1 MTDLEMTDQKGTS
14 PVQNLS
20 GRLSLA
26 SAGLLA
32 ACLIAGFLS
41 PLQGAPL
48 PPALSGLS
56 FSPDGGKVLVSMDA
70 DGVPNA
76 WALPLGKGE
85 PVQLTRSAKEPVW
98 TVSYFPADERFLYR
112 SGPAGDEAHLFVRER
127 DGKAV
132 ELIPGKV
139 TRFFGWAGDGK
150 SFFVE
155 ALNSSGPSWDLFR
168 VAAAGYQK
176 TRLDRNSSHVS
187 RLAAVS
193 GDGRYVAYS
202 EKFSDLTRN
211 LRLRDLTTGLSRSL
225 KANEGFEVNIPLRFS
240 PDGKTLLLL
249 HDGERPFRAL
259 ERLETTA
266 GQVKELISKELVR
279 GDWDLL
285 DAAYSPDGKRVAVIA
300 NGDSRSSL
308 QLYDTATWKPVV
320 LPGLPATGEVTA
332 VAFSRDGRSLAF
344 VASASDSPPAVWLYD
359 LARPGTP
366 RRLSAGDGAGA
377 AGVGGGWVAGEVRR
391 FKASFDQ
398 QEIPGILYKPRAASP
413 EHPVPAVVWVH
424 DGPSGQATLAFDP
437 LIQSLVGR
445 GYAVYAV
452 NPRGSFGYGKTFLQ
466 LDDRRHGEG
475 DLQDCIDV
483 KGQLAATGWVDP
495 ARIAI
500 GGVGFGGFLALDAL
514 AFEPQTFA
522 AGVDLFGVAD
532 WQRLINTMPYGQSE
546 RTALT
551 EEMGH
556 VNDLLAAQHM
566 NPRAKA
572 GDIVRPL
579 LIVQG
584 AQDTLAIPADAAEI
598 AGRMKGNQR
607 TVELLTLPDAAHG
620 LVLRADREKVYA
632 AVGDFL
638 DANLKGSKEAKP
650 SAGR

>member
-1 MTDLEMTDQKGTS
+1 MDQKGTLL
-14 PVQNLS
+14 VQNLS

-26 SAGLLA
+26 GAGLLVA
-32 ACLIAGFLS
+32 FFLAV
-41 PLQGAPL
+41 PYPVQGAPL
-48 PPALSGLS
+48 PPIISGLS
-56 FSPDGGKVLVSMDA
+56 FSPDGGKVLVSMDT

-76 WALPLGKGE
+76 WALPTGKGE

-98 TVSYFPADERFLYR
+98 AVSYFPADERFLYR
-112 SGPAGDEAHLFVRER
+112 GGPAGDEEHLFVRER

-132 ELIPGKV
+132 ELVPGRA

-168 VAAAGYQK
+168 VAVAPGYEK

-193 GDGRYVAYS
+193 ADARYVAYV

-211 LRLRDLTTGLSRSL
+211 LRLRDLTTGQSRSL

-240 PDGKTLLLL
+240 PDARILLLL

-259 ERLETTA
+259 ERVETAT
-266 GQVKELISKELVR
+266 GPVKELVSKELVR
-279 GDWDLL
+279 EDWDLL
-285 DAAYSPDGKRVAVIA
+285 DAVYSSDGKRAALIA
-300 NGDSRSSL
+300 GGDSRSSL
-308 QLYDTATWKPVV
+308 QLYDTATWKPVP

-359 LARPGTP
+359 LARPGAP
-366 RRLSAGDGAGA
+366 RRLSTGGAGA
-377 AGVGGGWVAGEVRR
+377 GDGWVAGEVRR

-452 NPRGSFGYGKTFLQ
+452 NPRGSFGYGKPFLQ

-475 DLQDCIDV
+475 DLQDCVDA
-483 KGQLAATGWVDP
+483 KAQLAATGWVDP
-495 ARIAI
+495 ARIAV
-500 GGVGFGGFLALDAL
+500 GGMGFGGFLTLDAL
-514 AFEPQTFA
+514 AFEPQAFA
-522 AGVDLFGVAD
+522 AGIDLFGVSD
-532 WQRLINTMPYGQSE
+532 WQRLINSMPYGQSE
-546 RTALT
+546 RTSLT
-551 EEMGH
+551 EELGH
-556 VNDLLAAQHM
+556 VTDLLAAQHM

-584 AQDTLAIPADAAEI
+584 ERDPLAIPSDAAEI

-607 TVELLTLPDAAHG
+607 TVELVTLPEAAHG

-632 AVGDFL
+632 AMADFL
-638 DANLKGSKEAKP
+638 DANLKGAAAKA
-650 SAGR
+650 SGGK

>member
-1 MTDLEMTDQKGTS
+1 MDQKGT
-14 PVQNLS
+14 PLVQNLS
-20 GRLSLA
+20 GRLSLRG
-26 SAGLLA
+26 SGLLA
-32 ACLIAGFLS
+32 MPLLVSLLAGFLH
-41 PLQGAPL
+41 PLQGATL
-48 PPALSGLS
+48 PPQISGLS
-56 FSPDGGKVLVSMDA
+56 ISPDGGKALVSMDT

-76 WALPLGKGE
+76 WALPTGKGE
-85 PVQLTRSAKEPVW
+85 PVQLTKSAKDPVW
-98 TVSYFPADERFLYR
+98 AVSYFPADERFLYR
-112 SGPAGDEAHLFVRER
+112 SGPAGDEEHLFVRER

-132 ELIPGKV
+132 ELIPGKA
-139 TRFFGWAGDGK
+139 TRFFGWAADGK

-155 ALNSSGPSWDLFR
+155 ARNSSGPSWDLFR
-168 VAAAGYQK
+168 VAVAPGYEK
-176 TRLDRNSSHVS
+176 TRLDRNSSHIS

-193 GDGRYVAYS
+193 ADGRYVAYG

-211 LRLRDLTTGLSRSL
+211 LRLRDLTTGQSRSL
-225 KANEGFEVNIPLRFS
+225 RANEGFEVNIPLGFS
-240 PDGKTLLLL
+240 PDGRTLLLL

-259 ERLETTA
+259 ERVETAT
-266 GQVKELISKELVR
+266 GPVKELVSKELVR

-285 DAAYSPDGKRVAVIA
+285 DAVYSPDGKRVALIA
-300 NGDSRSSL
+300 GGDSRSSL
-308 QLYDTATWKPVV
+308 QLYDTATWKPVP
-320 LPGLPATGEVTA
+320 LPGLPATGEVGA

-344 VASASDSPPAVWLYD
+344 VASASDSPPAVWLYN
-359 LARPGTP
+359 LARPEAP
-366 RRLSAGDGAGA
+366 RRLSTGAGEGA
-377 AGVGGGWVAGEVRR
+377 GWVAGEVKR

-398 QEIPGILYKPRAASP
+398 QEIPGILYKPRAASA

-452 NPRGSFGYGKTFLQ
+452 NPRGSFGYGKAFLQ

-475 DLQDCIDV
+475 DLQDCLDAR
-483 KGQLAATGWVDP
+483 GQLAATGWVDP

-500 GGVGFGGFLALDAL
+500 GGVGFGGFMALDAL
-514 AFEPQTFA
+514 AFEPQAFA
-522 AGVDLFGVAD
+522 AGVDLFGVSD
-532 WQRLINTMPYGQSE
+532 WQRLINSMPYGQSE
-546 RTALT
+546 RTSLT

-556 VNDLLAAQHM
+556 VTDLLAIQHM

-584 AQDTLAIPADAAEI
+584 ARDPLALPSDAAEI
-598 AGRMKGNQR
+598 VGRMKGNQR
-607 TVELLTLPDAAHG
+607 TAELVALPDEAHG

-632 AVGDFL
+632 AIGEFL

>member
-1 MTDLEMTDQKGTS
+1 MDQKGTS
-14 PVQNLS
+14 PVQNPF
-20 GRLSLA
+20 GRLSLG
-26 SAGLLA
+26 SSGLLA
-32 ACLIAGFLS
+32 AFLLAGYLS
-41 PLQGAPL
+41 PLQGATLPL
-48 PPALSGLS
+48 QITGLS
-56 FSPDGGKVLVSMDA
+56 FSPDGAKVLVSTDA

-76 WALPLGKGE
+76 WALPVAAAASASRGE
-85 PVQLTRSAKEPVW
+85 QLTKATKEPVW
-98 TVSYFPADERFLYR
+98 AVSYFPADERFLYH
-112 SGPAGDEAHLFVRER
+112 SGPAGDEEHLFVRER

-139 TRFFGWAGDGK
+139 TRFLGWAGDGK

-168 VAAAGYQK
+168 VAVAAGYEK
-176 TRLDRNSSHVS
+176 TRLDRNSSHIS

-193 GDGRYVAYS
+193 GDGRYLAYT

-211 LRLRDLTTGLSRSL
+211 LRLRDLTTGQSRSL
-225 KANEGFEVNIPLRFS
+225 RANEGFEVNIPLRFS

-249 HDGERPFRAL
+249 NDGELPFRFLAS
-259 ERLETTA
+259 LETTA
-266 GQVKELISKELVR
+266 GQVKELASKTVVKT
-279 GDWDLL
+279 DWDVL
-285 DAAYSPDGKRVAVIA
+285 DATFSPDGKRVALTVG
-300 NGDSRSSL
+300 GDSRSSL
-308 QLYDTATWKPVV
+308 LLYDTATWKPVA
-320 LPGLPATGEVTA
+320 LPELPATGEVTA
-332 VAFSRDGRSLAF
+332 VAFSRDGKSLAF
-344 VASASDSPPAVWLYD
+344 LASASDSPPAVWLYN
-359 LARPGTP
+359 LAKPAAP
-366 RRLSAGDGAGA
+366 RRLST
-377 AGVGGGWVAGEVRR
+377 GVGGAAEGGGNWVAGEVKR

-398 QEIPGILYKPRAASP
+398 QEIHGILYKPQAASP

-437 LIQSLVGR
+437 LIQALVGR

-452 NPRGSFGYGKTFLQ
+452 NQRGSFGYGKPFLQ

-475 DLQDCIDV
+475 DLQDCVDA

-500 GGVGFGGFLALDAL
+500 GGVGFGGFLTLDAL
-514 AFEPQTFA
+514 AFEPQAFA
-522 AGVDLFGVAD
+522 AGLDLFGVAD
-532 WQRLINTMPYGQSE
+532 WQRLINGMPYGQSE

-556 VNDLLAAQHM
+556 VTELLAALHM

-584 AQDTLAIPADAAEI
+584 AHDSLAVPADAAEI
-598 AGRMKGNQR
+598 ASRMKANQR
-607 TVELLTLPDAAHG
+607 TVELVTLPDAAHG

-632 AVGDFL
+632 AMADFL
-638 DANLKGSKEAKP
+638 DANLKGAK
-650 SAGR
+650 

>member
-1 MTDLEMTDQKGTS
+1 MDQKGT
-14 PVQNLS
+14 PLVQNLS
-20 GRLSLA
+20 GRLSLRG
-26 SAGLLA
+26 SGLLVVSL
-32 ACLIAGFLS
+32 LISLPAGFPH
-41 PLQGAPL
+41 PLQGATL
-48 PPALSGLS
+48 PPRISGLS
-56 FSPDGGKVLVSMDA
+56 ISPDGGKVLVSTDA
-70 DGVPNA
+70 DGIPNA
-76 WALPLGKGE
+76 WALPTAPAGKGE
-85 PVQLTRSAKEPVW
+85 PVQLTRSTKDPVW
-98 TVSYFPADERFLYR
+98 VVSYFPADERFLYR
-112 SGPAGDEAHLFVRER
+112 GGPAGDEEHLFVRER

-132 ELIPGKV
+132 ELVPGKA

-155 ALNSSGPSWDLFR
+155 AMNSSGPSWDLFR
-168 VAAAGYQK
+168 VAAAGYEK
-176 TRLDRNSSHVS
+176 TRLDRNSSHIS

-193 GDGRYVAYS
+193 ADGRYVAYS
-202 EKFSDLTRN
+202 EKFSDLTRH
-211 LRLRDLTTGLSRSL
+211 LRLRDLTTGQSRSL
-225 KANEGFEVNIPLRFS
+225 RANEGFEVNIPLRFS
-240 PDGKTLLLL
+240 PDGRTLLLL
-249 HDGERPFRAL
+249 HDGEHPFRAL
-259 ERLETTA
+259 ERVETAT
-266 GQVKELISKELVR
+266 GPVKELVSKELVR
-279 GDWDLL
+279 EDWDLL
-285 DAAYSPDGKRVAVIA
+285 DAAYSPDGKRVALIA
-300 NGDSRSSL
+300 GGDSRSSL
-308 QLYDTATWKPVV
+308 QLYDTATWKPVP
-320 LPGLPATGEVTA
+320 LPGLPATGEVSA

-359 LARPGTP
+359 LAKPGAP
-366 RRLSAGDGAGA
+366 RRLSGNADDA
-377 AGVGGGWVAGEVRR
+377 GGGWVAGEVRR

-437 LIQSLVGR
+437 LIQALVGR

-452 NPRGSFGYGKTFLQ
+452 NPRGSFGYGKPFLE

-483 KGQLAATGWVDP
+483 KKQLAATGWVDP

-500 GGVGFGGFLALDAL
+500 GVVGFGGFLTLDAL
-514 AFEPQTFA
+514 AFEPQAFA

-532 WQRLINTMPYGQSE
+532 WQRLINSMPYGQSE

-556 VNDLLAAQHM
+556 VTELLAAQHM

-584 AQDTLAIPADAAEI
+584 GEDTLAIPADAAEI

-607 TVELLTLPDAAHG
+607 TVELVTLPDAAHG
-620 LVLRADREKVYA
+620 LVRRADREKVYA
-632 AVGDFL
+632 AVADFL
-638 DANLKGSKEAKP
+638 DANLKGAK
-650 SAGR
+650 